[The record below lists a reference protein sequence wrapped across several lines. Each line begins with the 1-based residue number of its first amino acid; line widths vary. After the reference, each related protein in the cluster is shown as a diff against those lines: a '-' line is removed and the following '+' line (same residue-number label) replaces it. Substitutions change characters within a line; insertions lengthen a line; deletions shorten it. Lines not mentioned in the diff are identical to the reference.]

1 MKKPW
6 IAAIALLFIALPAL
20 PQGPPFVAGLHLPSK
35 IAFTRHGNLVVAEAG
50 TETDNTGRVSLV
62 DRATA
67 TRRTLVDGL
76 PSGISHAEEPGSPS
90 GPSGVAVQDRVVF
103 VTIGSGDVV
112 SPGPAPGTEQ
122 ANATVA
128 SPILVSLLSLE
139 SSVALDVVHGGF
151 TLAAAD
157 HATLKSGQA
166 VTLHNAEGEE
176 LVVRLV
182 ADFPDYTPEPRPDF
196 QANVRAGNPF
206 GVVAQGQTLYVVDAS
221 QNLVRRV
228 DANTGTTSTLS
239 TIGKVPNPLPIGAPV
254 IDPVPDSIHLRGD
267 DLVVTT
273 LTGFP
278 FPPGSASVL
287 RIDRGTGVAQP
298 LIGGLTSA
306 IDSAPMGSGA
316 NDPLVVLEFST
327 NMLEGAAGRVRLMTP
342 SGASTTIADGL
353 PTPTSMAVDPT
364 TGEIFV
370 THIFPGFITRIDAK
384 AVLPAAAPTAIV
396 PVVASTAGAY
406 GTHFT
411 TTMQLGNPYPF
422 AIAGRFVVHPAG
434 LAASPD
440 DPSTA
445 YALAPFETTTVD
457 SLVASGSGSVD
468 VLAAVGAPVVVT
480 EIVDTTSMNRVSIP
494 AIDPADAIAAG
505 MTGSLLTPAD
515 ASRQRFN
522 IGIRTLGEG
531 ASLRIVVHDADG
543 TDRAAVE
550 RAFPAGFFQ
559 QFSFAELLG
568 EPLASGEVLT
578 FDVLAGSAIVYGA
591 AVDNTSGAMSL
602 QIARGVEP

>member
-1 MKKPW
+1 MKKL
-6 IAAIALLFIALPAL
+6 IAALLFTALPAL
-20 PQGPPFVAGLHLPSK
+20 SQGPPFVAGLHLPSK

-50 TETDNTGRVSLV
+50 TETNNTGRISLI

-67 TRRTLVDGL
+67 TRRTLIDGL

-90 GPSGVAVQDRVVF
+90 GPSGVAVQERTVY

-151 TLAAAD
+151 TLSASD
-157 HATLKSGQA
+157 HATLKSGEA
-166 VTLHNAEGEE
+166 VTLHNDAGEE

-182 ADFPDYTPEPRPDF
+182 ADFPDFTPEPRPDF

-228 DANTGTTSTLS
+228 DANTGATTTLS
-239 TIGKVPNPLPIGAPV
+239 TIGKVANPLPIGAPV

-267 DLVVTT
+267 ELVVTT

-278 FPPGSASVL
+278 FPAGSASVL
-287 RIDRGTGVAQP
+287 RIDRGNGNAQT

-306 IDSAPMGSGA
+306 IDTAPLGAGA

-327 NMLEGAAGRVRLMTP
+327 NMLQGAAGRVRLVTP
-342 SGASTTIADGL
+342 SGTSTTIAEGL

-364 TGEIFV
+364 TREIFI
-370 THIFPGFITRIDAK
+370 THIFPGFITRIDAS
-384 AVLPAAAPTAIV
+384 AILPDAPPTAIV

-406 GTHFT
+406 GMHFT

-422 AIAGRFVVHPAG
+422 AISGRFVVHPAG
-434 LAASPD
+434 VAASAG
-440 DPSTA
+440 DPSTP
-445 YALAPFETTTVD
+445 YALAPFSTSMVD
-457 SLVASGSGSVD
+457 SLIASGSGSVD
-468 VLAAVGAPVVVT
+468 VLASVGAPVIVT
-480 EIVDTTSMNRVSIP
+480 EIVDTTSGNRVQVP
-494 AIDPADAIAAG
+494 AIDPDDAISTG
-505 MTGSLLTPAD
+505 MTGALLTPA
-515 ASRQRFN
+515 SGQRFN
-522 IGIRTLGEG
+522 IGIRTLHEG
-531 ASLRIVVHDADG
+531 ANLLIVVHDGGGETIAKF
-543 TDRAAVE
+543 E
-550 RAFPAGFFQ
+550 RAFPPGFFQ
-559 QFSFAELLG
+559 QFSFAELTG
-568 EPLASGEVLT
+568 EGMVSNKAMT
-578 FDVLAGSAIVYGA
+578 FEVLAGSAIVYGA